1 VDENGE
7 PVAGAEVTLRNAAL
21 PVSLCVMGDG
31 PLGSCFADGR
41 GRFSMACKPSPVGK
55 GILVG
60 RHPGRACDLLLVSG
74 LVAGGVIRDL
84 TLRVSSGGT
93 IRGWVTDVRGWPAAG
108 IRLRFVYRSDTTLHA
123 GWPADAHLCAELA
136 PFELDSGTDGSF
148 GTPVLRKGAWLVA
161 PMGDREYA
169 LACSV
174 QVVVSDGEA
183 SELGFRIGGALA
195 IEGLV
200 VDTKGNPQAG
210 AEITA
215 ADANGLTIAT
225 ARTLEDGTFRFE
237 GLPPGDFTLRASKKG
252 NLSGQIRCAAG
263 STGLKIVL
271 QAPRTRC

>member
-1 VDENGE
+1 MNKILIFSIAVAGTACATLAGWTGLGVSHSDEPLAAAAAPAEWLPPQDDAGGAKTQVEKPEPPATLEPAATRPGPALAVRTPWPKVEAPPTPETVRLEGRTVDENGE

-123 GWPADAHLCAELA
+123 
-136 PFELDSGTDGSF
+136 
-148 GTPVLRKGAWLVA
+148 
-161 PMGDREYA
+161 
-169 LACSV
+169 
-174 QVVVSDGEA
+174 
-183 SELGFRIGGALA
+183 
-195 IEGLV
+195 
-200 VDTKGNPQAG
+200 
-210 AEITA
+210 
-215 ADANGLTIAT
+215 
-225 ARTLEDGTFRFE
+225 
-237 GLPPGDFTLRASKKG
+237 
-252 NLSGQIRCAAG
+252 
-263 STGLKIVL
+263 
-271 QAPRTRC
+271 